1 MFSFVPDGRMF
12 VITEHSLWSRCE
24 PGTSSA
30 LWGWK
35 CLCGARSLWTPD
47 VFFFVFFG
55 CKNSSQESGWMRLS
69 LAQLLC
75 PDQKDLNV
83 KQHLWSSL
91 LLFQLL
97 YEDTQMVT
105 LTAPYIAGFLAFRET
120 PFLLE
125 ALQRLRR
132 NQPELLPQVRLMM
145 RDSVSKIFCQ
155 RIKKRPLFSYLFFF
169 LTHVLFIKPHKYRM
183 RLHHWKLVSSRYIF
197 GVSFT
202 QWGGLDKCQ
211 HTDLT

>member
-1 MFSFVPDGRMF
+1 M
-12 VITEHSLWSRCE
+12 E
-24 PGTSSA
+24 P
-30 LWGWK
+30 
-35 CLCGARSLWTPD
+35 LWTGDLICTLGLKAFVRSTQPLNPWW
-47 VFFFVFFG
+47 FFGVFFG
-55 CKNSSQESGWMRLS
+55 CTNSSQDSGWMRLS

-97 YEDTQMVT
+97 YEDSQMVT

-132 NQPELLPQVRLMM
+132 NRPELLPQVRLTM

-155 RIKKRPLFSYLFFF
+155 WINKRSPFSYLFFLNTRCF
-169 LTHVLFIKPHKYRM
+169 VYKT
-183 RLHHWKLVSSRYIF
+183 
-197 GVSFT
+197 T
-202 QWGGLDKCQ
+202 
-211 HTDLT
+211 

>member
-1 MFSFVPDGRMF
+1 MGGCLW
-12 VITEHSLWSRCE
+12 LWS
-24 PGTSSA
+24 TA
-30 LWGWK
+30 
-35 CLCGARSLWTPD
+35 CGAVVNRGPHLHSGVESVCEEHAASEPLM
-47 VFFFVFFG
+47 VFFIFFG
-55 CKNSSQESGWMRLS
+55 CTNSSQESGWMRLS

-97 YEDTQMVT
+97 YEDSQMVT

-132 NQPELLPQVRLMM
+132 NRPELLPQVRLMM

-155 RIKKRPLFSYLFFF
+155 WINKRSPFSYLFFLNTRCF
-169 LTHVLFIKPHKYRM
+169 VYKT
-183 RLHHWKLVSSRYIF
+183 
-197 GVSFT
+197 T
-202 QWGGLDKCQ
+202 
-211 HTDLT
+211 